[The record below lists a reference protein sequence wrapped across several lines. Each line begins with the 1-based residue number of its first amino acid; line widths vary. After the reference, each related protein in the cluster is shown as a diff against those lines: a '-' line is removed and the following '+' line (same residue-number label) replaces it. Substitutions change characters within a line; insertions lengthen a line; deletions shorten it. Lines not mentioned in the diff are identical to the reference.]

1 MKRYAIP
8 YKGLSIGNHHFE
20 FEVDDRFF
28 DAFEGSEIHRGHASV
43 SVELVKTERLLTLDF
58 TIDGEA
64 EVTCDRCLDEFMMP
78 VHYAGTLQVRFSET
92 EKESDG
98 EVMWLSPN
106 ETELPLGQYIYE
118 SISLSLPYRKIHP
131 EDAEGHSLCNPEMLS
146 RFRIVSEE
154 EFEQFV
160 QQTAAEAATENAPAQ
175 DGDSPWS
182 ELETLKKKLE
192 QEQQK
197 NLIKSYII
205 KTFSTWH
212 ILNIKSPVREET
224 REEPITK
231 PPFPHWRPAR
241 TAARPSF
248 TTGFAPSAAI
258 IGAV

>member
-58 TIDGEA
+58 TIGGEA

-160 QQTAAEAATENAPAQ
+160 QQTAAEAAAENAPAQ

-197 NLIKSYII
+197 K
-205 KTFSTWH
+205 
-212 ILNIKSPVREET
+212 
-224 REEPITK
+224 
-231 PPFPHWRPAR
+231 
-241 TAARPSF
+241 
-248 TTGFAPSAAI
+248 
-258 IGAV
+258 

>member
-1 MKRYAIP
+1 M
-8 YKGLSIGNHHFE
+8 
-20 FEVDDRFF
+20 
-28 DAFEGSEIHRGHASV
+28 
-43 SVELVKTERLLTLDF
+43 
-58 TIDGEA
+58 
-64 EVTCDRCLDEFMMP
+64 TCDRCLDEFMMP

-154 EFEQFV
+154 ELEQFV
-160 QQTAAEAATENAPAQ
+160 QQTAAEAAAENAPAQ

-197 NLIKSYII
+197 K
-205 KTFSTWH
+205 
-212 ILNIKSPVREET
+212 
-224 REEPITK
+224 
-231 PPFPHWRPAR
+231 
-241 TAARPSF
+241 
-248 TTGFAPSAAI
+248 
-258 IGAV
+258 

>member
-98 EVMWLSPN
+98 EV
-106 ETELPLGQYIYE
+106 
-118 SISLSLPYRKIHP
+118 
-131 EDAEGHSLCNPEMLS
+131 
-146 RFRIVSEE
+146 
-154 EFEQFV
+154 EQFV

-197 NLIKSYII
+197 K
-205 KTFSTWH
+205 
-212 ILNIKSPVREET
+212 
-224 REEPITK
+224 
-231 PPFPHWRPAR
+231 
-241 TAARPSF
+241 
-248 TTGFAPSAAI
+248 
-258 IGAV
+258 